1 MGGAEELSF
10 DRVVSTCGHLM
21 ADEMYGF
28 EPVLVCG
35 GEVAIGNLRRLKL
48 QPHLHM
54 LREFAALAFPRYAK
68 NVKPLARK

>member
-1 MGGAEELSF
+1 
-10 DRVVSTCGHLM
+10 M

-54 LREFAALAFPRYAK
+54 LREFAALAFPRYAN

>member
-54 LREFAALAFPRYAK
+54 LREFAALAFPRYAN